1 MADCLQFDIDGA
13 IATVTL
19 NRPEAYNSIT
29 QQMRDELRDCWRRIE
44 LDKTIRA
51 VILTGNGKAFCAGA
65 DLKEGFADSVQDQ
78 IHLSFLPAVQPIRDI
93 DKPIIAAINGTTAGI
108 GCTLV
113 TACDLAVMSDSAVLN
128 LAFSRIALIP
138 DGGLTWDLVRSM
150 GYKRAYQL
158 MIEGGSLNAQQCLD
172 YGIVN
177 EIAPADQ
184 LQARARV
191 LAEKVAELSPI
202 ANKLTKRA
210 LHSSMDLALR
220 AAIDMECS
228 LQERAAKSA
237 DAREGVAAFLEK
249 RKPSYPGY

>member
-1 MADCLQFDIDGA
+1 MADCLQFDIDGS
-13 IATVTL
+13 IATLTL
-19 NRPEAYNSIT
+19 NRPDAYNSIT
-29 QQMRDELRDCWRRIE
+29 QKMRDELRDCWREIE
-44 LDKTIRA
+44 LNKTIRA
-51 VILTGNGKAFCAGA
+51 VVLTANGKAFCAGA

-78 IHLSFLPAVQPIRDI
+78 IHQSFLPAVSPIRDI
-93 DKPIIAAINGTTAGI
+93 DKPVIAAITGTTAGI
-108 GCTLV
+108 GCTLI

-138 DGGLTWDLVRSM
+138 DGGLTWDLVRSL

-158 MIEGGSLNAQQCLD
+158 MVDGGSLSAQQCLD

-177 EIAPADQ
+177 ELAAADQ
-184 LQARARV
+184 VKSRARA
-191 LAEKVAELSPI
+191 LAEHMAELSPI

-210 LHSSMDLALR
+210 LRSSMDLGLR

-228 LQERAAKSA
+228 LQERASKSA

-249 RKPSYPGY
+249 RKPNYPGH

>member
-1 MADCLQFDIDGA
+1 MADCLQFDIDGS
-13 IATVTL
+13 IATLTL
-19 NRPEAYNSIT
+19 NRPDAYNSIT
-29 QQMRDELRDCWRRIE
+29 QQMRVELRDCWREIE
-44 LDKTIRA
+44 VNKEIRA
-51 VILTGNGKAFCAGA
+51 VVLTANGKAFCAGA

-78 IHLSFLPAVQPIRDI
+78 IHQSFLPAVQPIRDI
-93 DKPIIAAINGTTAGI
+93 DKPIIAAITGTTAGI

-150 GYKRAYQL
+150 GYKRAYKL
-158 MIEGGSLNAQQCLD
+158 MVEGGSLSAQQCLD

-177 EIAPADQ
+177 EVVAADQ
-184 LQARARV
+184 VKSRARS
-191 LAEKVAELSPI
+191 LAEQMAELSPI

-210 LHSSMDLALR
+210 LRSSMDLGLR
-220 AAIDMECS
+220 AAVDMECS

-237 DAREGVAAFLEK
+237 DAREGVTAFLEK
-249 RKPSYPGY
+249 RKPNFPGN